1 MSIEREHRA
10 LRRNGLLGARDLFER
25 IASWADRHSPQTL
38 FARALIII
46 VVPMLVLQAL
56 SAWWFYSQRGDNVTN
71 RLSQFLVRDLQVLI
85 ALHTDFPDEAHDAWI
100 AEHAGRDMLLDVS
113 FHKGMIKPF
122 KQPEYFDI
130 AAREVQGALEAD
142 LRRPYYIDNHIGGDR
157 MLVQVQLADGKV
169 MEVLIPHLRLTFGSS
184 FAYVLAQVGL
194 ALVLFGLAIW
204 FMRRE
209 LVPIE
214 HLGVAADAL
223 GKGRD
228 VPDFAFSGGTREV
241 RNAATAFQTMKIR
254 LRRSIQQ
261 RTEMLAG
268 VSHDLRTPLTRMKLS
283 LALLADSPESREL
296 SDDVADMERMVEGY
310 LAFARGE
317 GDEEPVPVDLSDIL
331 EDVAAGAR
339 RDNAKVEVGWKGD
352 MQVELRPL
360 AIKRCLTNLL
370 SNALRHGTRAE
381 LFATRGKTSVEITV
395 DDDGPGIPPD
405 KYEDVFRPFYRLD
418 ESRNVETGS
427 VGLGLTIA
435 RDVARSH
442 GGDVA
447 LSPSLLGGLRVTVR
461 LPM

>member
-1 MSIEREHRA
+1 MKVA
-10 LRRNGLLGARDLFER
+10 GARDIFER
-25 IASWADRHSPQTL
+25 IARWADRHSPQTL

-46 VVPMLVLQAL
+46 VVPMLLLQAL

-71 RLSQFLVRDLQVLI
+71 RLASLLVRDLRMLI
-85 ALHTDFPDEAHDAWI
+85 AMRSDFPDDEHRAWI
-100 AEHAGRDMLLDVS
+100 LRHAPSDLLIFVS
-113 FHKGMIKPF
+113 FRKGIVREF
-122 KQPEYFDI
+122 KTPEYFDI
-130 AAREVQGALEAD
+130 VAREVQGALDAD
-142 LRRPYYIDNHIGGDR
+142 LKRPYYLDNNVGHA
-157 MLVQVQLADGKV
+157 QLLIEIQLTADDV
-169 MEVLIPHLRLTFGSS
+169 MEVLVPYVRLTFGSS

-194 ALVLFGLAIW
+194 SLVLFGLAIW

-241 RNAATAFQTMKIR
+241 RNAATAFQTMRIR

-283 LALLADSPESREL
+283 LALLPESPETKEL
-296 SDDVADMERMVEGY
+296 GDDVLDMERMIEGY

-317 GDEEPVPVDLSDIL
+317 GDEEPIPSDLSEIL
-331 EDVAAGAR
+331 QEVAAGAR
-339 RDNAKVEVGWKGD
+339 RDNANVAVETLGD
-352 MQVELRPL
+352 MNVELRPL
-360 AIKRCLTNLL
+360 AIKRCLTNLV
-370 SNALRHGTRAE
+370 SNALRHGTKAE
-381 LFATRGKTSVEITV
+381 LRALRGRTSVEITV

-405 KYEDVFRPFYRLD
+405 KYEDVFRPFLRLD
-418 ESRNVETGS
+418 ESRNADTGG

-447 LSPSLLGGLRVTVR
+447 LAASPLGGLRVIVR
-461 LPM
+461 IPI

>member
-1 MSIEREHRA
+1 MIVA
-10 LRRNGLLGARDLFER
+10 AARNLFER
-25 IASWADRHSPQTL
+25 VASFADQHSPQTL

-46 VVPMLVLQAL
+46 VVPMLLLQAL

-71 RLSQFLVRDLQVLI
+71 RLAILLVRDLRMLI
-85 ALHTDFPDEAHDAWI
+85 ALRAQFPDEAHRAWI
-100 AEHAGRDMLLDVS
+100 INHSAQDLLLYVS
-113 FHKGMIKPF
+113 FRKGIVRPF
-122 KQPEYFDI
+122 KNPEYFDI

-142 LRRPYYIDNHIGGDR
+142 LKRPYYIDNDIGGEQ
-157 MLVQVQLADGKV
+157 MLIEIQLNDGDV
-169 MEVLIPHLRLTFGSS
+169 MDVLVPHLRLTFGSS
-184 FAYVLAQVGL
+184 FAYVIAQLGL

-241 RNAATAFQTMKIR
+241 RNAATAFHTMRIR

-283 LALLADSPESREL
+283 LALLPESPETQEL
-296 SDDVADMERMVEGY
+296 ADDVSDMQRMIEGY

-317 GDEEPVPVDLSDIL
+317 GDEDPIPTDLSEIL

-339 RDNAKVEVGWKGD
+339 RNNADIEVYWQGD
-352 MQVELRPL
+352 MNVELRPI
-360 AIKRCLTNLL
+360 AMKRCLTNLV
-370 SNALRHGTRAE
+370 SNALRYGTVVKLQA
-381 LFATRGKTSVEITV
+381 ARGRTSVEIVV
-395 DDDGPGIPPD
+395 DDNGPGIPPD
-405 KYEDVFRPFYRLD
+405 QYEDVFRPFFRLD
-418 ESRNVETGS
+418 SSRNVDTGG

-447 LSPSLLGGLRVTVR
+447 LAASPLGGLRVSVR
-461 LPM
+461 IPI

>member
-1 MSIEREHRA
+1 SGFPEGEHRNWI
-10 LRRNGLLGARDLFER
+10 LRRSAQDLLLF
-25 IASWADRHSPQTL
+25 
-38 FARALIII
+38 
-46 VVPMLVLQAL
+46 
-56 SAWWFYSQRGDNVTN
+56 
-71 RLSQFLVRDLQVLI
+71 
-85 ALHTDFPDEAHDAWI
+85 
-100 AEHAGRDMLLDVS
+100 VS
-113 FHKGMIKPF
+113 FRQGIVRPF
-122 KQPEYFDI
+122 KEPEYFDI
-130 AAREVQGALEAD
+130 VAREVQGAMEAD
-142 LRRPYYIDNHIGGDR
+142 LKRPFYLDNNIGGGQLLIEIQLSDGDV
-157 MLVQVQLADGKV
+157 MDVLV
-169 MEVLIPHLRLTFGSS
+169 PHVRLTFGSS
-184 FAYVLAQVGL
+184 FAYGVAQLGI

-241 RNAATAFQTMKIR
+241 RNAATAFHTMRIR

-283 LALLADSPESREL
+283 LALLPESAETKEL
-296 SDDVADMERMVEGY
+296 ENDVSDMERMIEGY

-317 GDEEPVPVDLSDIL
+317 GDEEPALVDLSEIL

-339 RDNAKVEVGWKGD
+339 RDSASIDLAWQGD
-352 MQVELRPL
+352 MNVELRPL
-360 AIKRCLTNLL
+360 AIKRCLTNLV
-370 SNALRHGTRAE
+370 SNALRHGSNVRLEAV
-381 LFATRGKTSVEITV
+381 RGRTSVEITV

-405 KYEDVFRPFYRLD
+405 RYEDVFRPFFRLD
-418 ESRNVETGS
+418 ESRNADTGG

-442 GGDVA
+442 GGDVV
-447 LSPSLLGGLRVTVR
+447 LGPSPLGGLRVIVR
-461 LPM
+461 IPL